1 MEKADGIMKR
11 ECEVSTVQKIRKGT
25 TVEKTK
31 VNFNEVTETAEFYSG
46 EKAGRVLKEVK
57 GHNKF
62 LTSHST
68 PGAPK

>member
-46 EKAGRVLKEVK
+46 CGI
-57 GHNKF
+57 
-62 LTSHST
+62 
-68 PGAPK
+68 